1 VAKVTDSRGV
11 EINKGDT
18 VIYPGRS
25 GSSVWNNIATVLDIV
40 DSPATYGLP
49 GTTLT
54 KLRVQKTFDTLW
66 HGPRQHREV
75 RPSYVYPQNTVVASV
90 PAV

>member
-49 GTTLT
+49 GTTRT

-66 HGPRQHREV
+66 HGPSQEA
-75 RPSYVYPQNTVVASV
+75 RPSYFYPKNTVVASV